1 MVKFSL
7 SNRFFY
13 VLDLHVS
20 QRDGISYLSI
30 LSQDA
35 MESNGVLRKSQ
46 AMYDRA
52 LHRICNEEMSF
63 DIDTLHPDD
72 IWELSRV
79 SGQPPHH
86 KNYALLCKRPLDFAA
101 PQADFECEMIKGDL
115 LDFGA
120 VDAVEGDY
128 HGWAP
133 LSWLVAHN
141 EVMEPCRTVINALI
155 LKLASENH
163 RLLTTPS
170 ANLVPALVCSTG
182 TGNSSSSSS
191 SSGNPVSTQVGSKI
205 EYAQNFQSLPLR
217 DPIEKKPFDKIRSH
231 IGRLTKVREVPVG
244 KELNSIL
251 NREVNELFDVRIF
264 FELFYSYYFSYSCVL
279 NFCVSREKL
288 LV

>member
-1 MVKFSL
+1 
-7 SNRFFY
+7 
-13 VLDLHVS
+13 
-20 QRDGISYLSI
+20 
-30 LSQDA
+30 

-52 LHRICNEEMSF
+52 LHRICTEEMDF
-63 DIDTLHPDD
+63 DIDTLPPHD

-79 SGQPPHH
+79 SGQPPYH

-101 PQADFECEMIKGDL
+101 PQADFECGMIKGDL

-133 LSWLVAHN
+133 LSWLVARD
-141 EVMEPCRTVINALI
+141 EVMEPCRTVINVLI
-155 LKLASENH
+155 LKFASENH
-163 RLLTTPS
+163 RLLTMPS
-170 ANLVPALVCSTG
+170 AKLVSARVCSTG
-182 TGNSSSSSS
+182 TDNSSSSSS
-191 SSGNPVSTQVGSKI
+191 SSGNPVTAQVGSKI
-205 EYAQNFQSLPLR
+205 QYAENFQTLPLR
-217 DPIEKKPFDKIRSH
+217 DPIEKNPFDKIRSH
-231 IGRLTKVREVPVG
+231 IGRLIRVREVPVG
-244 KELNSIL
+244 KEVNSSL
-251 NREVNELFDVRIF
+251 NREVNEWFHVRIS